1 MIAPLIENKTA
12 LASRAEQVHA
22 SVAQLWRI
30 YRQKVGG
37 IPEIYLHN
45 RQKWEFYGA
54 KIHIIFYLNKRF
66 MQKVKIVTLFVKPR
80 SVIFLVA
87 LNSPYSHD

>member
-1 MIAPLIENKTA
+1 M
-12 LASRAEQVHA
+12 Q
-22 SVAQLWRI
+22 
-30 YRQKVGG
+30 
-37 IPEIYLHN
+37 
-45 RQKWEFYGA
+45 FYDA

-66 MQKVKIVTLFVKPR
+66 MQKVKIMTLFVKPR